1 MKQKLNDNML
11 EKFYKDRVILYESE
25 IKAIRISKLDDK
37 FVFQNL
43 SEQKLEEFITD
54 DINEAIND
62 AVSYFSNLLKRRDAR
77 VSSSKITFE
86 IDKIKDLYQ
95 NKNYI

>member
-86 IDKIKDLYQ
+86 IDKIKDLHQ